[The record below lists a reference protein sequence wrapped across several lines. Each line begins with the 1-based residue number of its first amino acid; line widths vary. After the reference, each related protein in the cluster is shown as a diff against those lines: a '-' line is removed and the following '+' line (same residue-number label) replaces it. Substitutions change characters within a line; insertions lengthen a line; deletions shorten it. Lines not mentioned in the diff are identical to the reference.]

1 VNAPHNPRHPIEAH
15 GRARKHHLAFSEC
28 RLVEADYGLKDAA
41 LDRMDCKLEGVVVP
55 VEDVDRSKR
64 FYAER
69 LGFQLNGERRLAA
82 LVA

>member
-1 VNAPHNPRHPIEAH
+1 
-15 GRARKHHLAFSEC
+15 
-28 RLVEADYGLKDAA
+28 
-41 LDRMDCKLEGVVVP
+41 MDCKLEGVVVP

-69 LGFQLNGERRLAA
+69 LGFQLNGEQRLAA